1 MNGMFAI
8 LALIIGFLLLAN
20 PDHVER
26 STEAVRAQA
35 ATHEAARRHA
45 ATKRRAAL
53 ADVLPTPT
61 FEAARWR
68 AWLDSLEHD

>member
-8 LALIIGFLLLAN
+8 LALIIGFLLVAN
-20 PDHVER
+20 PDHVDR
-26 STEAVRAQA
+26 SSEAK
-35 ATHEAARRHA
+35 THEAARRYA
-45 ATKRRAAL
+45 VTKKRAAQ
-53 ADVLPTPT
+53 AEFLPRPT